1 MGILLRYLL
10 DKWEYLNFLDN
21 GDTSTYWINGDN
33 STYWI
38 NGDTSTYWINGDT
51 SSILHG
57 SGDHQVEAGLV
68 RRLPGVGQCD
78 LGSENVVFTN
88 T

>member
-10 DKWEYLNFLDN
+10 DKWEYLNILDN
-21 GDTSTYWINGDN
+21 GDT

-57 SGDHQVEAGLV
+57 GGDHQVEAGLV